1 MNTFDKSMKLLDQIL
16 KNNGK
21 NSQDILI
28 PVSIK
33 SLFEHELWFI
43 FVILIYLFHFSP
55 GPNG

>member
-28 PVSIK
+28 PISIK
-33 SLFEHELWFI
+33 SLFEHEM
-43 FVILIYLFHFSP
+43 
-55 GPNG
+55 

>member
-28 PVSIK
+28 PISIK
-33 SLFEHELWFI
+33 SLLNMKCD
-43 FVILIYLFHFSP
+43 LYLCF
-55 GPNG
+55 